1 MKQLQTLS
9 FLFLNTLF
17 LTSFIA
23 DNPDFSIGDTAPL
36 SDLKMTDVASGD
48 EVSLSELNKENGLLV
63 IFSCNTCPFVLAW
76 EDQFPPLGELTAS
89 KNIGMVLVN
98 SNEAKRSDEDSK
110 EAMKKHYKDADY
122 NTPYLVDKGSKL
134 ADAFEAKTTPHV
146 YLFNN
151 KMELVYR
158 GSINDK
164 FEDREKIAKTF
175 FLEEAIKN
183 LSSKEAIDPADTREI
198 GCSIKRVKA

>member
-1 MKQLQTLS
+1 MKRLKILS
-9 FLFLNTLF
+9 FLFLITLG
-17 LTSFIA
+17 LTSLIA
-23 DNPDFSIGDTAPL
+23 DSPAFSIGDNAPL
-36 SDLKMTDVASGD
+36 SDLKMTDVVSGG

-76 EDQFPPLGELTAS
+76 EDQFPPLGELTSS

-110 EAMKKHYKDADY
+110 DAMKKHYKDADY
-122 NTPYLVDKGSKL
+122 NTPYLIDKGSKL
-134 ADAFEAKTTPHV
+134 ADAFDAKTTPHV

-175 FLEEAIKN
+175 YLEEAIKS
-183 LSSKEAIDPADTREI
+183 LSSKETIDPADTREI